1 MPDFVIETEG
11 LTKRYTRG
19 KEAVSSLDLQVPQGS
34 VYVFLGR
41 NGAGKTTTIRMLMG
55 LLQKTSGKAEV
66 LGMNP
71 DRDPVS
77 IKKRVGYV
85 ADNQKMYDWMTI
97 EEIVNFRRSFYPAW
111 NDALA
116 EGLLKRFELP
126 ESAKVKD
133 LSRGMNGKLALLL
146 ALAHQPELLILDD
159 PTSGLDPV
167 VRREFL
173 QGIIETIHQEAK
185 TVFFSTHIIT
195 EAEQIADY
203 VGILENGELLLSEP
217 LDKLKDSVKQ
227 IRLIFGDKIPDKI
240 SFPGLLKKESAGH
253 ELLLTVKDYT
263 PDILKRLAVFNPKS
277 TEILDLNLEDIF
289 VSLVGREE
297 IA

>member
-1 MPDFVIETEG
+1 MVEYVIETQG
-11 LTKRYTRG
+11 LTKRYTRRN
-19 KEAVSSLDLQVPQGS
+19 EAVKSLDLKVPKGS

-41 NGAGKTTTIRMLMG
+41 NGAGKTTTIRMLLG
-55 LLQKTSGKAEV
+55 LLQKTAGKAEV
-66 LGMNP
+66 LGLNP
-71 DRDPVS
+71 DKNPVP

-97 EEIVNFRRSFYPAW
+97 QETIDFCRPFYSTW
-111 NDALA
+111 NSNLA
-116 EGLLKRFELP
+116 EDLLKRFELP
-126 ESAKVKD
+126 KRAKIKE
-133 LSRGMNGKLALLL
+133 LSRGMNCKVALLL

-173 QGIIETIHQEAK
+173 QGIIEIIHQEAK

-203 VGILENGELLLSEP
+203 AGVLEEGKLLLSQP

-227 IRLIFGDKIPDKI
+227 IRLIFENKVPDDV
-240 SFPGLLKKESAGH
+240 SLPGLLKKELIGH
-253 ELLLTVKDYT
+253 ELVLTVKDYT
-263 PDILKRLAVFNPKS
+263 PDAVKSLARFNPKS
-277 TEILDLNLEDIF
+277 TEVLDLNLEDIF
-289 VSLVGREE
+289 VSLVGKE
-297 IA
+297 ALV

>member
-1 MPDFVIETEG
+1 MTEYVIETQG
-11 LTKRYTRG
+11 LTKRYTRH
-19 KEAVSSLDLQVPQGS
+19 KEAVKSLDLKVPKGS

-41 NGAGKTTTIRMLMG
+41 NGAGKTTTIRMLLG
-55 LLQKTSGKAEV
+55 LLQKTTGKAEV
-66 LGMNP
+66 LGLDPDKNP
-71 DRDPVS
+71 VP

-97 EEIVNFRRSFYPAW
+97 QETIDFCRPFYPTW
-111 NDALA
+111 NNSLA
-116 EGLLKRFELP
+116 EDLLKRFELP
-126 ESAKVKD
+126 KRAKLKE
-133 LSRGMNGKLALLL
+133 LSRGMNGKVALLL

-173 QGIIETIHQEAK
+173 QGIIEIIHQEAK

-203 VGILENGELLLSEP
+203 AGVLEEGKLLLSQP

-227 IRLIFGDKIPDKI
+227 IRLIFENKVPDDV
-240 SFPGLLKKESAGH
+240 SLPGLLKKELVGH
-253 ELLLTVKDYT
+253 ELVLTVKDFT
-263 PDILKRLAVFNPKS
+263 PDALKSLAKFNPKS
-277 TEILDLNLEDIF
+277 TEVLDLNLEDIF
-289 VSLVGREE
+289 VSLVGNE
-297 IA
+297 AVA

>member
-1 MPDFVIETEG
+1 MAEYAIETQG
-11 LTKRYTRG
+11 LTKRYTRR
-19 KEAVSSLDLQVPQGS
+19 KEAVKSLDMQVPKGS

-55 LLQKTSGKAEV
+55 LLQKTSGKAAV
-66 LGMNP
+66 FGMDP
-71 DRDPVS
+71 DRDPVQ

-85 ADNQKMYDWMTI
+85 ADNQKMYDWMPIQET
-97 EEIVNFRRSFYPAW
+97 VNFRRSFYPTW
-111 NDALA
+111 SDSLA
-116 EGLLKRFELP
+116 EDLLTRFELP
-126 ESAKVKD
+126 RTARVKD

-203 VGILENGELLLSEP
+203 VGILEEGRLLLSEP

-227 IRLIFGDKIPDKI
+227 IRVIFEDRIPGEI
-240 SFPGLLKKESAGH
+240 SFPELLKKKTFGH
-253 ELLLTVKDYT
+253 ELVITVKDYT
-263 PDILKRLAVFNPKS
+263 PDVLRKLSGFNPKS
-277 TEILDLNLEDIF
+277 AEVLDLTLEDIF
-289 VSLVGREE
+289 VSLVGKEV
-297 IA
+297 